1 MPSLILFTLTDDLQF
16 YGLEVSLSNI
26 LMNGLF
32 RSNNRIVIFS
42 KTEKEIILQQ
52 TRKGPYIYEV
62 NMEVRWGV

>member
-26 LMNGLF
+26 LMIGLF

-52 TRKGPYIYEV
+52 TRKGP
-62 NMEVRWGV
+62 